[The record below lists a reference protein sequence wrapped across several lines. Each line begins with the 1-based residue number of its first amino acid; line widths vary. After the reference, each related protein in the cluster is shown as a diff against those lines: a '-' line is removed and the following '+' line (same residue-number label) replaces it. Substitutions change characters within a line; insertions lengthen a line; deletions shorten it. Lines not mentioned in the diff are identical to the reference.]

1 MNLYEKVST
10 GLSGFDQVIDYL
22 RFGDN
27 VVWQVDSVSG
37 YKEMVGHFAESARA
51 KNMSLVYIR
60 FADHEPLLDADRFL
74 KIYHIDARKGFESF
88 AIEIHNIINK
98 EGTGVFYVFDCLTD
112 LLEYWYSDLMIGNFF
127 KATCPYLYELETVAY
142 FAIRR
147 NFHTYSTVAGIRETT
162 QLLLDLYHIKDKI
175 YIHPLK
181 VWQRYY
187 PTMFL
192 PHFIQ
197 GHEAL
202 CITSSSDA
210 SELFNNINRG
220 EIRLDH
226 WNYIFSEAKKMLDC
240 THIQQEEVK
249 KRLMHMLI
257 GTDSRMFRL
266 CDRYFT
272 LRDILAV
279 ASREIGTGFIGGK
292 SIGMLLARK
301 ILEIE
306 GGDCFTSYLEPHDS
320 FFIGS
325 DVFTLILSKTVGGNF
340 IHCKK
345 RPAAIISMR
354 QNLKKNFYTVLFQR
368 IFRNSLSKCWNI
380 SANPLLL
387 CDPVPCWKITLE
399 MHLPVNMRAF
409 SV

>member
-181 VWQRYY
+181 VWQRYS

-257 GTDSRMFRL
+257 GADSRMFRL

-279 ASREIGTGFIGGK
+279 ASREIG
-292 SIGMLLARK
+292 
-301 ILEIE
+301 
-306 GGDCFTSYLEPHDS
+306 
-320 FFIGS
+320 
-325 DVFTLILSKTVGGNF
+325 
-340 IHCKK
+340 
-345 RPAAIISMR
+345 
-354 QNLKKNFYTVLFQR
+354 
-368 IFRNSLSKCWNI
+368 
-380 SANPLLL
+380 
-387 CDPVPCWKITLE
+387 
-399 MHLPVNMRAF
+399 LPD
-409 SV
+409 